1 MIIQNVELNKRLFF
15 SDRVL
20 INTDKKRIFFETEWS
35 ENLVNEINRKLSNFK
50 IESGNDFVMLRRRLG
65 NLDEKKYFTIENAIF
80 SSIENKWRFFNPSAF
95 QVPRPL
101 SVVYRKNKG
110 VNEYIVFSLNAKN
123 FFVALDANRHV
134 ADKLKKKLEN
144 TENPDEKDV
153 LITLKEAADE
163 EHKLIDFELRFGVA
177 FNNYRN
183 GKYVYNNKSLSPE
196 EHFNFV
202 CKLIEEY
209 NLVYIENPFFEG
221 DIKLYKKL
229 TDRFR
234 KKGIICM
241 NSKINDYTKGLNN
254 RAFNGAVL
262 KFENLANMKSDAE
275 NFIDEKINLIVEG
288 VDDAMDAAVGLG
300 IPLVKITDDRTGN
313 AAADRLNR
321 ISEEILKSR
330 QKK

>member
-1 MIIQNVELNKRLFF
+1 MIIKNVELNRRLFF

-20 INTDKKRIFFETEWS
+20 INTDKKRISFEAEWS
-35 ENLVNEINRKLSNFK
+35 ENLVNEISRKISNFR
-50 IESGNDFVMLRRRLG
+50 IESGNDFVMLRRILG
-65 NLDEKKYFTIENAIF
+65 NIDEKKYFVIENAIF
-80 SSIENKWRFFNPSAF
+80 KSIENQWRFFNPSAF

-101 SVVYRKNKG
+101 SVVYKKNKG
-110 VNEYIVFSLNAKN
+110 ISEYIVFSLNAKN
-123 FFVALDANRHV
+123 FLVALDANRHV
-134 ADKLKKKLEN
+134 ADKLRKKLEN
-144 TENPDEKDV
+144 AENPDEKDV

-163 EHKLIDFELRFGVA
+163 EHGLIDFELRFGVT

-183 GKYVYNNKSLSPE
+183 GKYVYNGKSLSSE
-196 EHFNFV
+196 EQFDFV
-202 CKLIEEY
+202 CSLIEKY

-241 NSKINDYTKGLNN
+241 NSKINDYTKGLNK

-262 KFENLANMKSDAE
+262 KFENLANMKNDAE
-275 NFIDEKINLIVEG
+275 NFTDGKINIIVEG
-288 VDDAMDAAVGLG
+288 ADDAMDAAVGLG
-300 IPLVKITDDRTGN
+300 IPLVKITDDKTGN

-321 ISEEILKSR
+321 ISEEILKFR